1 MKKRGFASIYIVY
14 SFFLIFILMMMTTL
28 IVNNYKKTFLVSL
41 KNDIKEELKNYK
53 LEIKQD
59 TNIIRPFS
67 KF

>member
-59 TNIIRPFS
+59 TNINQENTE
-67 KF
+67 